1 MIEFMQSVTFWYWLA
16 FGIALMLVEVLVPG
30 VLFLWLGAAAIVT
43 GLILLAIPDMTWEIQ
58 LVVFAV
64 LSVVSVFVGRR
75 YVYSNPEPTDHPT
88 LNRRGENFI
97 GQQYA
102 LEGASTGGQGR
113 IKIGDSLWAVA
124 VSPQGT
130 DLGADTR
137 VTVTGVDGS
146 TLTVEAVETTA
157 AAVE

>member
-1 MIEFMQSVTFWYWLA
+1 MELMEFMESVTFWYWLA
-16 FGIALMLVEVLVPG
+16 FGIVLMLVEVLVPG
-30 VLFLWLGAAAIVT
+30 VLFLWLGAASIVT
-43 GLILLAIPDMTWEIQ
+43 GLILLAIPDMGWEIQ
-58 LVVFAV
+58 LVMFAV

-102 LEGASTGGQGR
+102 LDGATSGGQGR
-113 IKIGDSLWAVA
+113 IKIGDSLWSVA
-124 VSPQGT
+124 TRPQGT
-130 DLGADTR
+130 ELAANAR

-146 TLTVEAVETTA
+146 TLVVEAAEA
-157 AAVE
+157 SQGA

>member
-1 MIEFMQSVTFWYWLA
+1 MMEFMESVTFWYWLA
-16 FGIALMLVEVLVPG
+16 FGIVLMLVEVLVPG

-43 GLILLAIPDMTWEIQ
+43 GLLLLAVPGMSWEIQ

-88 LNRRGENFI
+88 LNRRGENFV

-102 LEGASTGGQGR
+102 LDGATSGGQGR
-113 IKIGDSLWAVA
+113 VKIGDSLWAVA
-124 VSPQGT
+124 VRPQGT
-130 DLGADTR
+130 ELSADAR

-146 TLTVEAVETTA
+146 TLTVEAVEPA
-157 AAVE
+157 AKE

>member
-1 MIEFMQSVTFWYWLA
+1 MEFMEFMQSITFWYWLA
-16 FGIALMLVEVLVPG
+16 FGMGLMLVEVLVPG
-30 VLFLWLGAAAIVT
+30 VLFLWLGVAAIVT
-43 GLILLAIPDMTWEIQ
+43 GLILLAIPDMSWEVQ

-75 YVYSNPEPTDHPT
+75 YVYANPEPTDHPN

-102 LEGASTGGQGR
+102 LDGATSGGQGR

-124 VSPQGT
+124 TRPQGT
-130 DLGADTR
+130 ELEADAR
-137 VTVTGVDGS
+137 VKVTGVDGS
-146 TLTVEAVETTA
+146 TLVVEAVEA
-157 AAVE
+157 AAAE

>member
-1 MIEFMQSVTFWYWLA
+1 MMEFMESVTFWYWLA
-16 FGIALMLVEVLVPG
+16 FGIGLMLVEVLVPG
-30 VLFLWLGAAAIVT
+30 VLFLWLGAAAIGT
-43 GLILLAIPDMTWEIQ
+43 GLILLGIPDMGWQLQ

-75 YVYSNPEPTDHPT
+75 YVYANPEPTDHPT

-97 GQQYA
+97 GQQYT
-102 LEGASTGGQGR
+102 LDGATTGGQGR

-124 VSPQGT
+124 TRPQGME
-130 DLGADTR
+130 LAADAR

-146 TLTVEAVETTA
+146 TLVVEAVETGAT
-157 AAVE
+157 E

>member
-16 FGIALMLVEVLVPG
+16 FGMGLMLVEVLVPG
-30 VLFLWLGAAAIVT
+30 VLFLWLGAAAILT
-43 GLILLAIPDMTWEIQ
+43 GLLMLAVPDMTWEIQ

-75 YVYSNPEPTDHPT
+75 YVYSHPEPTDHPT

-102 LEGASTGGQGR
+102 LDGATSGGHGR

-124 VSPQGT
+124 ISPQGT
-130 DLGADTR
+130 ELAADAR
-137 VTVTGVDGS
+137 VTVVGVDGS
-146 TLTVEAVETTA
+146 TLVVEAAETS
-157 AAVE
+157 AVE